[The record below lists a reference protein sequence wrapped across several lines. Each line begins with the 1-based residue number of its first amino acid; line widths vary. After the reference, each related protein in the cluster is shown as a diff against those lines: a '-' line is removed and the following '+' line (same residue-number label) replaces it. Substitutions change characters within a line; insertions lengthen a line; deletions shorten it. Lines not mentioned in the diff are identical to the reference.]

1 MLIKNAKNSIQPMQK
16 ILCKYCDTSLR
27 VRKFTPGFE
36 YTCPN
41 CDSVVYRS
49 GASVPIIITTSIST
63 LVIFFWMINST
74 ILTVTVF
81 DSKSRSIL
89 DSIVIL
95 YEHNFPLS
103 TAILFTTVILVPI
116 MMIFLIHF
124 IIFSRKLG
132 VKKRTLKKAISFY
145 DAIKEWNMTEVYLIG
160 VLISM
165 IKLDELTKLEI
176 NSGLWINFL
185 YIIMFYITVVFF
197 NPHDISD
204 TIDEKP
210 KDPNSI
216 FKASLYLFLA
226 IIFIIP
232 SNVLPIMPS
241 YKFGVEYNNTI
252 FGGIYEFW
260 KEKDY
265 FVAFVIFFTSICIPL
280 LKIVGV
286 FVMIL
291 MAKYKVLQNYK
302 KAMTIYYRVTDGW
315 GKYSMLDVFVVVIVA
330 SFIQYNQLVRVEA
343 GTAIMPF
350 TLVVFFTMMA
360 SKSFDTRLIWE
371 KK

>member
-1 MLIKNAKNSIQPMQK
+1 MQK
-16 ILCKYCDTSLR
+16 ISCKYCDTSLR
-27 VRKFTPGFE
+27 IRKFTPGFE
-36 YTCPN
+36 YSCPK
-41 CDSVVYRS
+41 CDALVYRS
-49 GASVPIIITTSIST
+49 GASNPIIVIMSLST
-63 LVIFFWMINST
+63 LIIFFWMINST

-89 DSIVIL
+89 DSIIIL
-95 YEHNFPLS
+95 SEHDFPLS
-103 TAILFTTVILVPI
+103 TTILFITVIIIPI
-116 MMIFLIHF
+116 LMILLINF
-124 IIFSRKLG
+124 IIFASKIGIARNSI
-132 VKKRTLKKAISFY
+132 KKAISFY

-160 VLISM
+160 ILISM
-165 IKLDELTKLEI
+165 IKLDELTQLEI
-176 NSGLWINFL
+176 NAGLWINFL

-204 TIDEKP
+204 ITDVKEKDQNAIL
-210 KDPNSI
+210 KSSI
-216 FKASLYLFLA
+216 YLLLA

-252 FGGIYEFW
+252 FGGIHEFW
-260 KEKDY
+260 MEKDY

-291 MAKYKVLQNYK
+291 MAKYGVLQNYK

>member
-1 MLIKNAKNSIQPMQK
+1 MQK
-16 ILCKYCDTSLR
+16 LSCKYCDTSLR
-27 VRKFTPGFE
+27 IRKFTPGFE
-36 YTCPN
+36 YTCPK
-41 CDSVVYRS
+41 CDGVVYRS
-49 GASVPIIITTSIST
+49 GASIPIIVTMSLST

-74 ILTVTVF
+74 MLTVTVF
-81 DSKSRSIL
+81 DSKSRTVL
-89 DSIVIL
+89 DSIIIL

-103 TAILFTTVILVPI
+103 TAILFTTVIAIPI
-116 MMIFLIHF
+116 IMILLINF
-124 IIFSRKLG
+124 IIFGSKFG
-132 VKKRTLKKAISFY
+132 VSKKGLTRAISFY
-145 DAIKEWNMTEVYLIG
+145 DTIKEWNMTEVYLIG

-165 IKLDELTKLEI
+165 IKLDELTKLETNI
-176 NSGLWINFL
+176 GLWINFL
-185 YIIMFYITVVFF
+185 YIIMFYITVTFF
-197 NPHDISD
+197 NPHDIAD
-204 TIDEKP
+204 TVDVKK

-241 YKFGVEYNNTI
+241 YKFGVEYDNTI
-252 FGGIYEFW
+252 IAGVFQFI
-260 KEKDY
+260 KDKDY
-265 FVAFVIFFTSICIPL
+265 FVAFVIFFTSFCIPL
-280 LKIVGV
+280 LKIIGV

-291 MAKYKVLQNYK
+291 MAKYGVLLNYR
-302 KAMTIYYRVTDGW
+302 KAMTVYYRVTDGW

-330 SFIQYNQLVRVEA
+330 SFIQYNQLVRVET